1 MRTLTVEV
9 KLYKFNELS
18 EKAKE
23 TAINN
28 EIQFMLD
35 VYDVES
41 EYVSDEYKRAIKKA
55 DAMQTPWFAGEYI
68 WEYCKDEVL
77 DNLSRYEF
85 TGDGKIYCLND

>member
-55 DAMQTPWFAGEYI
+55 DAMQTPWFAGAYI
-68 WEYCKDEVL
+68 WEYCKDEVIA
-77 DNLSRYEF
+77 NLMEYEF
-85 TGDGKIYCLND
+85 TDNGKIFCLPD